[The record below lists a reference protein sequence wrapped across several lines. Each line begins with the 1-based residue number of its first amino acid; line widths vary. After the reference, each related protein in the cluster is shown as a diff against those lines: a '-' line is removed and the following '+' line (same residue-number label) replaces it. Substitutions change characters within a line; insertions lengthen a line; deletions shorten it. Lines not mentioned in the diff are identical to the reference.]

1 MARSISA
8 HLRVDVDVSGTGN
21 SVRALL
27 GTANGNL
34 QMLVN
39 DGTISRN
46 LMEIAGI
53 NVGNYLVDR
62 LLKQM
67 GKR

>member
-53 NVGNYLVDR
+53 NVGNYLVGR